1 MSPLLPYDEIER
13 NMISGVN
20 DKSKLIQ
27 R

>member
-1 MSPLLPYDEIER
+1 LLPYDEIEK